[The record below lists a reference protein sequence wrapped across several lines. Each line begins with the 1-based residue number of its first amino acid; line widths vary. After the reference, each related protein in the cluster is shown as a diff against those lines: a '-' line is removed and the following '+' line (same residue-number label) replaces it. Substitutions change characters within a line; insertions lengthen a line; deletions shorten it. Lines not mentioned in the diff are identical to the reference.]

1 MSRRWSIASIVFL
14 SCGLHTDA
22 LMVQHQD
29 TNAPFDSGD
38 SEADA
43 DADADA
49 DTDTDADSD
58 TDTFV
63 ETPALSC
70 DGTFNPDAT
79 ATFSQVANFPK
90 WPRYLVDYAIDG
102 DPDSAWA
109 IYPRGG
115 IDQAAVFELLNEV
128 GRTDAPT
135 TMTFTLRFHPGSWE
149 LGRFRLSVTDAF
161 RTSYGDGANFEGDLG
176 DDSIWTVLTPLT
188 AGSSAP
194 TGLDILDDGSV
205 RVNPNTYVALA
216 QDYTVVAQ
224 TDLDAV
230 TGVRLEALTDA
241 SLPDNGPGM
250 RTDGSAN
257 FQLSDFRLDC
267 TEGD

>member
-1 MSRRWSIASIVFL
+1 MSRRWSIASVVCV

-43 DADADA
+43 D
-49 DTDTDADSD
+49 TDTDADSD

-70 DGTFNPDAT
+70 DGTFNTDAS
-79 ATFSQVANFPK
+79 ATFSQVANFPE
-90 WPRYLVDYAIDG
+90 WPRYLVDYAIDA
-102 DPDSAWA
+102 DRDSAWA
-109 IYPRGG
+109 IYPQGG
-115 IDQAAVFELLNEV
+115 RDQTAVFELLNEA

-135 TMTFTLRFHPGSWE
+135 TMTFTMRFHPGTFE

-161 RTSYGDGANFEGDLG
+161 RTSYGDGANYEGDVG
-176 DDSIWTVLTPLT
+176 DDSIWTVLTPLSATSSVET
-188 AGSSAP
+188 A
-194 TGLDILDDGSV
+194 LDVLEDGSV
-205 RVNPNTYVALA
+205 RVNMDTYVGLA
-216 QDYTVVAQ
+216 QDYTIVAQ

-241 SLPDNGPGM
+241 TLPDNGPGM

-267 TEGD
+267 TEGE